1 ISITHA
7 GASKDSVRSLT
18 AQADL
23 NFSAGT
29 LSIANASTLNGAL
42 ILSGGTLSSAA
53 NLTVNG
59 SFTWSSGT
67 LNGTGTTTAQGCLP
81 LGIGIKL
88 LDGPTLNVPGSLTW
102 TGGDVVLR
110 NQATWGVPP
119 TRNDLAPYAVLNVS
133 NVTAPALTV
142 GDPAQATVSWTV
154 TNT

>member
-1 ISITHA
+1 LSVEHLECRIAPATVNWINAAGGDWDTASNWDSGATPGASDDVVINPAGISITHA

-42 ILSGGTLSSAA
+42 ILSGSTLSSAA

-67 LNGTGTTTAQGCLP
+67 LNGTGTTTAQGGLA
-81 LGIGIKL
+81 LGIGLKL
-88 LDGPTLNVPGSLTW
+88 LDGQTLNVPGSLTW
-102 TGGDVVLR
+102 TGG
-110 NQATWGVPP
+110 
-119 TRNDLAPYAVLNVS
+119 
-133 NVTAPALTV
+133 
-142 GDPAQATVSWTV
+142 
-154 TNT
+154 